1 MQYPTIR
8 GTGWCGTQLQ
18 EELDGVV
25 PDSKRNWMMWY
36 PTANRCEQTGMTRL
50 QLTADSQQ
58 HWVGEGIEQT
68 GRLSFTSHM
77 FKNVIDTFDLTEPQT
92 F

>member
-1 MQYPTIR
+1 
-8 GTGWCGTQLQ
+8 
-18 EELDGVV
+18 
-25 PDSKRNWMMWY
+25 MMWY

-58 HWVGEGIEQT
+58 HWVGEGIEEQT
-68 GRLSFTSHM
+68 GRLSFTYHM